1 MPRPR
6 ILRPLCNNMVVPTR
20 IATQTTGIHTT
31 RRSVSARRWRVGLVA
46 LLLALLQIP
55 VPAQPDSEG
64 LQAPVRGELVLLTVE
79 LVVVKSVEGTN
90 ILIPL
95 GKDIKL
101 DPRLK
106 VGDRVEVFVTPG
118 NQASSVSKMS
128 SEPSR

>member
-1 MPRPR
+1 M
-6 ILRPLCNNMVVPTR
+6 
-20 IATQTTGIHTT
+20 
-31 RRSVSARRWRVGLVA
+31 
-46 LLLALLQIP
+46 LLQIP
-55 VPAQPDSEG
+55 VPAQPDSAG

-101 DPRLK
+101 DPGLK

-118 NQASSVSKMS
+118 NQASSVSKMG
-128 SEPSR
+128 SETPR